1 LRRIAPYL
9 GDRVEELRDWDQI
22 RLLSVQINR
31 LRQWHRPG
39 LLCIGDAAHA
49 MSPVFGV
56 GINLAIQDAVATANL
71 LADALRGGRVTEALL
86 ASVQQ
91 RREFSTRVIQFMQ
104 MNAHRGLQ
112 TVFRNPGPAK
122 APWQL
127 KVAVN
132 IPGVQHVMGRV
143 IGVGV
148 RPEHIRG
155 ARKQPACEV
164 QLLKK
169 IAIGAG
175 LLAGGVVLMA
185 RMARGFR
192 RGYGWI

>member
-1 LRRIAPYL
+1 
-9 GDRVEELRDWDQI
+9 
-22 RLLSVQINR
+22 
-31 LRQWHRPG
+31 

-71 LADALRGGRVTEALL
+71 LADPLRQGRVTEALL
-86 ASVQQ
+86 ASLQQ
-91 RREFSTRVIQFMQ
+91 RREFPARVTQFLQ
-104 MNAHRGLQ
+104 VNAHRGLQ
-112 TVFRNPGPAK
+112 TIFRNPGPAK

-127 KVAVN
+127 KAAVN
-132 IPGVQHVMGRV
+132 IPGVQHVVARV

-155 ARKQPACEV
+155 ARKQTAFG

-175 LLAGGVVLMA
+175 LLAGGIVLTA
-185 RMARGFR
+185 RLARGFR
-192 RGYGWI
+192 RINAWI